1 MSDNL
6 RVEIE
11 DTKRAI
17 ARKEQLMKLH
27 PAPSVEA
34 SLRSF
39 QKRLT
44 RLETELASLA
54 PAPLRTIDSET
65 STGLPESNCIP
76 PKAP

>member
-1 MSDNL
+1 MNTDMSDFL

-11 DTKRAI
+11 DTKCAI

-39 QKRLT
+39 QKRLQ
-44 RLETELASLA
+44 RLESELGFLPVESPLA
-54 PAPLRTIDSET
+54 
-65 STGLPESNCIP
+65 GCPE
-76 PKAP
+76 